1 MRNLPTRD
9 FYEGELRALIIKLI
23 EAYNKEKK
31 AESPKFKQLSTKM
44 AIKQVKVLRDETKQ
58 HLSEATGEIL
68 KLSSGLAFCEFSDP
82 AIALY
87 AVRYLNN
94 LQLSGNRGLI
104 VDFALEDARKMFK
117 RKMKLEKYAKIADEK
132 KKEARTER
140 RKEKRTTLQYQPT
153 VELGAPT
160 A

>member
-58 HLSEATGEIL
+58 
-68 KLSSGLAFCEFSDP
+68 
-82 AIALY
+82 
-87 AVRYLNN
+87 V
-94 LQLSGNRGLI
+94 
-104 VDFALEDARKMFK
+104 
-117 RKMKLEKYAKIADEK
+117 
-132 KKEARTER
+132 
-140 RKEKRTTLQYQPT
+140 
-153 VELGAPT
+153 
-160 A
+160 